1 MFNQVKI
8 FRRIFS
14 KVGMADFD
22 NVHIQMLGAEQS
34 FGEKH
39 AKHTR
44 EVNFNIFPRVTF
56 DIISLHMNLLHI
68 NHRAYHKIKLCT

>member
-14 KVGMADFD
+14 KVGLADFD

-39 AKHTR
+39 TKHTR
-44 EVNFNIFPRVTF
+44 EVNSNIFPRVTF

-68 NHRAYHKIKLCT
+68 NH